1 MDMSM
6 THRIDDV
13 DRAIV
18 KQLQQD
24 GRMSSARIARRIGGI
39 TERAVRYRIDRLIR
53 DGVIRVRAIVNPRAL
68 GRPVMGDITL
78 EVESGH
84 VQEVAQRVAQFDCV
98 GYVAFSMGEKDI
110 SLQAY
115 TRDNDELYRFATEVL
130 GKLPWV
136 TKTTTLIV
144 PQKLKDIDDWQMP
157 SSSCATDEGE
167 PNRSSGR
174 TPSVG

>member
-1 MDMSM
+1 MTM
-6 THRIDDV
+6 THRIDDL

-18 KQLQQD
+18 RQLQED
-24 GRMSSARIARRIGGI
+24 GRLSSAEIARRIGGI
-39 TERAVRYRIDRLIR
+39 TERAVRYRIDRLIQE
-53 DGVIRVRAIVNPRAL
+53 GVIRIRAIVSPRAL
-68 GRPVMGDITL
+68 GLPVMGDITL

-110 SLQAY
+110 SIQAY

-130 GKLPWV
+130 GNLSWV

-144 PQKLKDIDDWQMP
+144 PQKVKDIDEWQIP
-157 SSSCATDEGE
+157 SSPCVADERAGDLD
-167 PNRSSGR
+167 PGIAQG
-174 TPSVG
+174 PV

>member
-1 MDMSM
+1 M
-6 THRIDDV
+6 THRIDSL

-18 KQLQQD
+18 RLLQED
-24 GRMSSARIARRIGGI
+24 GRISSAQIARRIGKV
-39 TERAVRYRIDRLIR
+39 TERTVRYRIDRLVE
-53 DGVIRVRAIVNPRAL
+53 DGVIRIRAIVNPRSV
-68 GRPVMGDITL
+68 GRSVIGDITL

-84 VQEVAQRVAQFDCV
+84 VQEVAQRVAQLDCV

-144 PQKLKDIDDWQMP
+144 PQKLKDIDDWQIP
-157 SSSCATDEGE
+157 SSACVKEEAQPDL
-167 PNRSSGR
+167 SSG
-174 TPSVG
+174 